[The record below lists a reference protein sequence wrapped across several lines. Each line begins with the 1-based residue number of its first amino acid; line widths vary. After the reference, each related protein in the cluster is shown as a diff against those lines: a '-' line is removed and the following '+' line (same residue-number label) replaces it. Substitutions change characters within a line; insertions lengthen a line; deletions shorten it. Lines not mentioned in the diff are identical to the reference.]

1 MARFCGFCGAP
12 VDENASVCGNC
23 GKPVDGEE
31 TKGGGRK
38 KVNVKTIAVIA
49 AMIIVLAALIF
60 AITRLTQND
69 DGRQGLIKQVIKA
82 YEKEDIDSMIRLS
95 SDIYR
100 GKRIDGLTAEEYFR
114 NVMGSSA
121 DYYENAV
128 GHNYKLTYKILD
140 LYDMSQRRQ
149 NEYVNSIMELYPY
162 FSASTITA
170 MSAAE
175 VEITA
180 KRGSSMVTEYK
191 KITMSK
197 EDGNWKLADIE

>member
-1 MARFCGFCGAP
+1 
-12 VDENASVCGNC
+12 
-23 GKPVDGEE
+23 
-31 TKGGGRK
+31 
-38 KVNVKTIAVIA
+38 
-49 AMIIVLAALIF
+49 
-60 AITRLTQND
+60 
-69 DGRQGLIKQVIKA
+69 
-82 YEKEDIDSMIRLS
+82 
-95 SDIYR
+95 
-100 GKRIDGLTAEEYFR
+100 
-114 NVMGSSA
+114 MGSSA

>member
-12 VDENASVCGNC
+12 IDENASVCGNC

-38 KVNVKTIAVIA
+38 KVNVKAIAVIA

-60 AITRLTQND
+60 AITRLTHND

>member
-12 VDENASVCGNC
+12 IDENASVCGNC

-38 KVNVKTIAVIA
+38 KVNVKAIAVIA

>member
-12 VDENASVCGNC
+12 IDENASVCGNC

>member
-12 VDENASVCGNC
+12 IDENASVCGNC

-140 LYDMSQRRQ
+140 LYDRSQRRQ

>member
-12 VDENASVCGNC
+12 IDENASVCGNC

-38 KVNVKTIAVIA
+38 KVNVMAIAVIA